1 MTITSSPWGRALAVT
16 TVATASL
23 ALAGCSLLGNIVA
36 GDNPGTGTD
45 TGEGTDTDVFTI
57 VVGDCLND
65 GSVEGEVST
74 VKTID
79 CAEPH
84 DSEAYA
90 SVIMTDG
97 DFPGDQAV
105 QDQAIADCTSEF
117 SAFVG
122 LDYESSIYN
131 FSYYYPTAESWAQ
144 GDREILCLI
153 IDEAGKTTGSLAG
166 IAR

>member
-1 MTITSSPWGRALAVT
+1 MTITSTPWGRALALT
-16 TVATASL
+16 TVAAATL
-23 ALAGCSLLGNIVA
+23 ALAGCSLLGNIVSNN
-36 GDNPGTGTD
+36 GSSTGTD
-45 TGEGTDTDVFTI
+45 TGTETDTDVFTI
-57 VVGDCLND
+57 AVGDCLND

-79 CAEPH
+79 CAQPH

-90 SVIMTDG
+90 SVLMADG
-97 DFPGDQAV
+97 EFPGDQAV
-105 QDQAIADCTSEF
+105 QDQATADCTTQF
-117 SAFVG
+117 STFVG
-122 LDYESSIYN
+122 LAYQESIYN
-131 FSYYYPTAESWAQ
+131 FSYYYPTAASWAQ

>member
-16 TVATASL
+16 TLAAATL
-23 ALAGCSLLGNIVA
+23 ALAGCSLLGNVVA
-36 GDNPGTGTD
+36 NDDPGTD
-45 TGEGTDTDVFTI
+45 TGTGTDTDVFTI
-57 VVGDCLND
+57 VIGDCLND

-74 VKTID
+74 VKRID
-79 CAEPH
+79 CTEPH

-90 SVIMTDG
+90 SIMMTDG
-97 DFPGDQAV
+97 AFPGDQAV
-105 QDQAIADCTSEF
+105 QDQAIADCTTEF

-122 LDYESSIYN
+122 LDYEASIYN